1 MINEVVG
8 PDSINIH
15 HLYSKYE
22 KSYLNDTLWLEN
34 GSGFYIAVFD
44 ENWVFF
50 IDMMP
55 VANWAHDCKIVFMDI
70 SSGNYTIYDEMMPP
84 YPFFSNINEFFTE
97 WEWILSVGLNNQI
110 KNDKEYFIIAP
121 NPFSNKIV
129 IKCNNLSNKSIT
141 IKIFN
146 NVGKQVLT
154 TNHYTSSTSNGI
166 LSINTK
172 KLKPGIF
179 YVQIIINNS
188 VVYREKIIKARK

>member
-84 YPFFSNINEFFTE
+84 YPFFSNIHEFFTE
-97 WEWILSVGLNNQI
+97 WEWILSVGIHNQTENGDENFTI
-110 KNDKEYFIIAP
+110 GP
-121 NPFSNKIV
+121 NPFNNRFKINYKYLSKKSMTINIFDNLGQQV
-129 IKCNNLSNKSIT
+129 I
-141 IKIFN
+141 
-146 NVGKQVLT
+146 T
-154 TNHYTSSTSNGI
+154 TNHYTNLSGNGI
-166 LSINTK
+166 IDVNTK
-172 KLKPGIF
+172 KLKPGIYF
-179 YVQIIINNS
+179 LQIISNNNTI
-188 VVYREKIIKARK
+188 YQEKIIKMQH